1 MERRKCNGGSVAAR
15 LREENAVTTTTARE
29 NVGSPARRADG
40 LHVRL
45 DAPLPREIE
54 VGAGT
59 ALFVCGTCF
68 HREQP
73 VRGLKFVLDGR
84 EQPVEAHGMPRVD
97 AFQALH
103 PELDVFAID
112 GMEVD
117 RGSPQDPNLRGYLT
131 GFWGTVKI
139 GPRPEGPFELLLRA
153 ELERGSQMTAPL
165 ATLTATGPLAT
176 PLPDPVADG
185 SGPLVA
191 VCMATFNP
199 PIDLFRRQVESIRSQ
214 THSNWICVVSD
225 DRSSPGRFAAI
236 ERELSGDARF
246 LLSQSPRRLGFY
258 RNFER
263 GLALVPKGA
272 EFVALCDQDDRWYP
286 EKLAVLLDAVRGSQL
301 AYSDV
306 RVIDEDGELISN
318 TYWTNR
324 RNNYRDLLSLL
335 IANCVTG
342 AASLFRR
349 ELLERALPFP
359 PAQFGHFHDHWL
371 ALVALSLGDI
381 SFVDRPLYDYV
392 QHGDAV
398 LGHDAANR
406 MIAFRERLGNLYKDP
421 RERVRL
427 WRFHYF
433 IDVSRLTQLATIL
446 QMRCGDRM
454 TNDKRRS
461 LRRFLTAERSPVALL
476 NLWRRGLRELLGT
489 PETLGGEWMLAY
501 AFTWRR
507 LLRATIRDRP
517 TRRFRFDAVPPPD
530 LWVNPGARMAAD
542 DASRGVAQRI
552 RPLMLGCSDAA
563 PERVNILIGTI
574 DPENVSRSV
583 IGSLN
588 LARFLADQGL
598 RSRIVTVDP
607 VRPLPGPW
615 KRAIERNRGL
625 SGIFDRIEMAFARET
640 RDLEVSPRDRF
651 IATTPASAHIAHQAA
666 AELDGQPFLYVIE
679 EYEPLTAAT
688 GTDIALAEES
698 YRFPHRALF
707 SSEPL
712 RDYFRRR
719 GIGVYGAGRDEGDR
733 RSSSYQRPVSE
744 VDTSACR
751 EFERRLLFLGH
762 PQAQGRVNMFELGL
776 AALQEA
782 VGEATLTDWQLDCL
796 GTIGDRS
803 ALRLGGATKLRLLS
817 PAEVDYETS
826 LRSGYDVALALD
838 LTPSPNL
845 EAIELA
851 GAGTMTVTNS
861 YETKTTEVMRAISSN
876 LVVATPTISGIAD
889 ALGVAARQA
898 ADLEGRIRGARVA
911 WSRDWSQSFGPG
923 VTRWIAK
930 LLAD

>member
-1 MERRKCNGGSVAAR
+1 MERRKCNGASVAAR
-15 LREENAVTTTTARE
+15 LQEENAVTTTTARE
-29 NVGSPARRADG
+29 AVSSSARRPDG

-45 DAPLPREIE
+45 DAPLPRELE

-68 HREQP
+68 HREQH
-73 VRGLKFVLDGR
+73 VRGLRFVLDGH

-97 AFQALH
+97 EFQALH

-112 GMEVD
+112 GMEAD
-117 RGSPQDPNLRGYLT
+117 GRSPEDPNLRGYLT

-153 ELERGSQMTAPL
+153 ELEDGSEVIAPL
-165 ATLTATGPLAT
+165 ATLTAKGPLAT
-176 PLPDPVADG
+176 PLADPIADAP
-185 SGPLVA
+185 GPLV
-191 VCMATFNP
+191 VICMATFNP

-225 DRSSPGRFAAI
+225 DRSTPGRFAAI
-236 ERELSGDARF
+236 ERELSGDPRF
-246 LLSQSPRRLGFY
+246 VLSQSPRRLGFY

-263 GLALVPKGA
+263 VLALVPKRA

-306 RVIDEDGELISN
+306 RVIDEDGHLISD
-318 TYWTNR
+318 TYWTMR
-324 RNNYRDLLSLL
+324 RNNYRELLSLL

-359 PAQFGHFHDHWL
+359 PAQFGHFHDHWI

-381 SFVDRPLYDYV
+381 AFVDRPLYDYV
-392 QHGDAV
+392 QHRDAV
-398 LGHDAANR
+398 LGHDAANK
-406 MIAFRERLGNLYKDP
+406 MVAFRERLGNLFKDP

-446 QMRCGDRM
+446 QMRCGERM
-454 TNDKRRS
+454 TNAKRRS
-461 LRRFLTAERSPVALL
+461 LRRFLEAERSPIALL

-507 LLRATIRDRP
+507 LLRPTIRERP

-530 LWVNPGARMAAD
+530 LWVNPGAQMPGD

-552 RPLMLGCSDAA
+552 RPLMLGCTPAA
-563 PERVNILIGTI
+563 PERVNILIPTI
-574 DPENVSRSV
+574 DPEDVSRSV

-588 LARFLADQGL
+588 LAQRLAEQGL

-607 VRPLPGPW
+607 VRPLPGTW
-615 KRAIERNRGL
+615 KRAIERLSGL
-625 SGIFDRIEMAFARET
+625 SGIFRRVEVAFAREA

-651 IATTPASAHIAHQAA
+651 VATTAASAHIAHRAA
-666 AELDGQPFLYVIE
+666 AELDGHPFLYLIE
-679 EYEPLTAAT
+679 EYEPLIAPTGSAA
-688 GTDIALAEES
+688 ALAEES
-698 YRFPHRALF
+698 YGLPHHALF

-719 GIGVYGAGRDEGDR
+719 EIGVYGAGLDDGDR
-733 RSSSYQRPVSE
+733 RSNCYQPPVAG
-744 VDTSACR
+744 VDASVGD
-751 EFERRLLFLGH
+751 FERRFLFLGH
-762 PQAQGRVNMFELGL
+762 PQAQGRSNMFELGV

-782 VGEATLTDWQLDCL
+782 VGEGTLTNWQLDCS
-796 GTIGDRS
+796 GAIGGRN
-803 ALRLGGATKLRLLS
+803 ALRLSGATKLRLLS
-817 PAEVDYETS
+817 PNDVAYETS
-826 LRSGYDVALALD
+826 LRSSYDLALALD
-838 LTPSPNL
+838 LTPSPRL
-845 EAIELA
+845 ETIELA
-851 GAGTMTVTNS
+851 ATGTVTVTNS
-861 YETKTTEVMRAISSN
+861 YETKTSEVMSAISSN
-876 LVVATPTISGIAD
+876 LVVAAPTIGGIAG

-898 ADLEGRIRGARVA
+898 SDLEGRMSGARVA
-911 WSRDWSQSFGPG
+911 WSRDWRQSFGPE
-923 VTRWIAK
+923 VTRWIAAS
-930 LLAD
+930 LTG